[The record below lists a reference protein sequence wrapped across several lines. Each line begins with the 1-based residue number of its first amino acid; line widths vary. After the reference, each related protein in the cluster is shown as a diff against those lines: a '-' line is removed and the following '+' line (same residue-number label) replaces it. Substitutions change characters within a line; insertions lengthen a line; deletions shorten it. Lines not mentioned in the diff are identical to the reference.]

1 MALLDENL
9 EKKEKTDES
18 AESCVLKEIDKR
30 DEKAKAQLEY
40 QGKSAEF
47 DAKIEELAQT
57 AADFYKKYGEEDWR
71 TELLV
76 GFLDMAVQLRSII
89 KSGPAFRGAT
99 EIIHTAIDVLNQAL
113 GMSVGAM
120 MEIVSPTQS
129 SLKMW
134 WTRQKAMRNM
144 RKQTTQMVQQ
154 MKWCLSMAG
163 QTTEAFEKMS
173 YSISRSMAKMNG
185 RRAKRKE
192 KNAAKAGPGTAA
204 PEGKGMDKVK
214 GILRDRGTTPPTTP
228 TAPTAPTAP
237 TGGSAP
243 AGDSGIDDL
252 T

>member
-154 MKWCLSMAG
+154 MKWCLEMSSRSVATDKACAGDFDKSMARG
-163 QTTEAFEKMS
+163 GLEMVKEIVRT
-173 YSISRSMAKMNG
+173 
-185 RRAKRKE
+185 RKE
-192 KNAAKAGPGTAA
+192 SVSSSTG
-204 PEGKGMDKVK
+204 EGD
-214 GILRDRGTTPPTTP
+214 
-228 TAPTAPTAP
+228 
-237 TGGSAP
+237 
-243 AGDSGIDDL
+243 
-252 T
+252 